1 MTRADL
7 LRLAACARRFLS
19 CSSVSK
25 SSVSV
30 SMNNVTNMGCMMFLL
45 QFSPFHA
52 ATGSRAWAGQCGGI
66 PRPPGRISPMSS
78 NTITPLHSRLHPC
91 SG

>member
-7 LRLAACARRFLS
+7 PRLAAFARRFLS

-25 SSVSV
+25 SSASV
-30 SMNNVTNMGCMMFLL
+30 SMNNVTNMGCMTSLL
-45 QFSPFHA
+45 GVLACHA
-52 ATGSRAWAGQCGGI
+52 ATGNRAGAGLCGEI
-66 PRPPGRISPMSS
+66 ARPLGRISPMSS
-78 NTITPLHSRLHPC
+78 NTITPLHGRLHPC